1 MAEYMN
7 YESFR
12 ESDGQ
17 FVCGSTMKNLEKAI
31 YLGTTSSTE
40 TWWSDRKIAEE
51 TSDDVQ
57 TVEFD

>member
-12 ESDGQ
+12 ELLDS
-17 FVCGSTMKNLEKAI
+17 FVRKHDEELEKAI
-31 YLGTTSSTE
+31 YLGTTSPTE
-40 TWWSDRKIAEE
+40 IWWRNRKIAEE
-51 TSDDVQ
+51 PSDDVQ

>member
-7 YESFR
+7 YEAFR
-12 ESDGQ
+12 DLMSQ
-17 FVCGSTMKNLEKAI
+17 FVEKYDQDLQKAI

-57 TVEFD
+57 TVDFD